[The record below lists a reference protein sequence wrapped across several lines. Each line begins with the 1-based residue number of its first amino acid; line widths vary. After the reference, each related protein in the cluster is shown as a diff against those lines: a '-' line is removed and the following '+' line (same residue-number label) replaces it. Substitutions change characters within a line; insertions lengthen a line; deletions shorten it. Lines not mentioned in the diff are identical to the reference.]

1 MYVASGRG
9 FPDALSG
16 APVAGMT
23 RGPILLV
30 DTAEVPR
37 VVANEI
43 TRLQPQRIVLLGGP
57 NTVTESVRAILGSYL
72 P

>member
-1 MYVASGRG
+1 
-9 FPDALSG
+9 
-16 APVAGMT
+16 MT